1 MELHQLRYLVL
12 LSEELSFTRAARR
25 GNVAQPALSR
35 QIQKLEDE
43 LGVPLVD
50 RTSRRV
56 TLTST
61 GADVVERARRILEEV
76 DATRAAAAGVATLL
90 RGRLALGMTLTPGP
104 FDVAAALADFHAQH
118 PDVELVLKEELSVGL
133 AERLRRDEIDLAIV
147 SAISERHRAG
157 LQLQPISSE
166 PLQVVV
172 APEHRLATRSWV
184 RLRDLAQERFV
195 SFPRGAT
202 IRETVEAAAREDGFT
217 PAVALESNETGRI
230 RALVARG
237 LGVTVLPASDVA
249 RPGPDVVAL
258 PLRGHRLTHAVH
270 LARRRERH
278 LPPAAVAFAA
288 TCAPGEAPR

>member
-56 TLTST
+56 TLTDT
-61 GADVVERARRILEEV
+61 GAEVVERARRILEEV
-76 DATRAAAAGVATLL
+76 DATRAAAQGVATLV

-104 FDVAAALADFHAQH
+104 FDVADALAAFADRH
-118 PDVELVLKEELSVGL
+118 PEVELVLKEELSLGL
-133 AERLRRDEIDLAIV
+133 ADLLRRDEIDLAV
-147 SAISERHRAG
+147 ISGIPERARAG
-157 LQLQPISSE
+157 LALQALSTE
-166 PLQVVV
+166 PLRVVV
-172 APEHRLATRSWV
+172 APGHRLAGRSWI
-184 RLRDLAQERFV
+184 RLKDLEGERLI
-195 SFPRGAT
+195 SFPPGAT
-202 IRETVEAAAREDGFT
+202 IRETVVAAAHAAGFT
-217 PAVALESNETGRI
+217 PAIALESNETTRI

-249 RPGPDVVAL
+249 RPGPEVVAL
-258 PLRGHRLTHAVH
+258 PLRGVRLTHDVF

-288 TCAPGEAPR
+288 AAGKAR